1 MEPIQSSGGFVRGCV
16 GHYLRYGLR
25 LGAAAG
31 FVNVLA
37 VVAFDLLDG
46 EGPLAAPVESLPQRM
61 FAYYVGSLT
70 AGLFVGLL
78 QAVDCVRRGLG
89 TDG

>member
-1 MEPIQSSGGFVRGCV
+1 MEPIRPSGGFVRGCV

-37 VVAFDLLDG
+37 VVAFALLDG
-46 EGPLAAPVESLPQRM
+46 EGPLAAQAGSHPQRM
-61 FAYYVGSLT
+61 FAYYVGSLI
-70 AGLFVGLL
+70 AGLLVGLL
-78 QAVDCVRRGLG
+78 RAVGCVRRGLG
-89 TDG
+89 ADG